1 MSDLRDIRDRD
12 FKRECRR
19 QTALALGRGETP
31 TVADIIKRAV
41 SSPAPGYYLDYD
53 YALTTLYR
61 VRNGMTHSRTEKRL
75 MWEELARKVD
85 QLMSQ
90 GSHQSIADA
99 LNQVLADEG
108 ASRYFI
114 TPGYGKKL
122 YEQLRRNRP
131 RSGRNKQN

>member
-1 MSDLRDIRDRD
+1 MSDLRETRDRD

-19 QTALALGRGETP
+19 QTALALERGETP
-31 TVADIIKRAV
+31 TVADIIRRAV
-41 SSPAPGYYLDYD
+41 ASPAPGYYLDYD

-61 VRNGMTHSRTEKRL
+61 VRNGMIHRRAEKRL
-75 MWEELARKVD
+75 MWEELTRKVD
-85 QLMSQ
+85 RLMSE
-90 GSHQSIADA
+90 GDHESMAEA

-114 TPGYGKKL
+114 TPGYGRKL

-131 RSGRNKQN
+131 RRETKQS